1 MDHHPGL
8 VREIA
13 ARHSRGAA
21 RMGRFCACEKLVIRR
36 PKRSS
41 ITGRPTARSDT
52 KPPKVVALVK
62 WGPFGCYL
70 ASGECGACSRTEV
83 QWCFLV
89 SGHHY
94 SPFPAAPSLRS
105 SEARTGLLA
114 FRKIDL
120 DVYRSRGLYAPGA
133 MREVALAKSRSF
145 AT

>member
-1 MDHHPGL
+1 VSEM
-8 VREIA
+8 
-13 ARHSRGAA
+13 
-21 RMGRFCACEKLVIRR
+21 
-36 PKRSS
+36 
-41 ITGRPTARSDT
+41 
-52 KPPKVVALVK
+52 
-62 WGPFGCYL
+62 GPFWLLL
-70 ASGECGACSRTEV
+70 AWGECGACSRTEV

-133 MREVALAKSRSF
+133 MREVALAKVGHLQLDPAAPHGFLERSVKVSEALNGF
-145 AT
+145 ATSYRPDARRIHC